1 MMKIQGFLMLCIISL
16 CISCASKKTAVRP
29 STPEPVGFKFVK
41 NANLTS
47 SLEQAKKEGKLVFVD
62 VMTDWCLPCKLMDE
76 DVFSDKDLGDFF
88 NDKFVNVKIDAEKNN
103 GPELAMLF
111 QVYAY
116 PTLLFLDTN
125 GRVLSRKDG
134 AAYHTELK
142 DLADSA
148 ILASTE
154 SF

>member
-1 MMKIQGFLMLCIISL
+1 MKIQGFLMLCVVSL
-16 CISCASKKTAVRP
+16 CISCASKKTAARP
-29 STPEPVGFKFVK
+29 SVPEPVGFKFVK

-76 DVFSDKDLGDFF
+76 DVFSDKELGDFF
-88 NDKFVNVKIDAEKNN
+88 NDKFVNVKIDAEKKN

>member
-1 MMKIQGFLMLCIISL
+1 MKIQGLLMLCLVCL
-16 CISCASKKTAVRP
+16 CISCASKKKVVRP
-29 STPEPVGFKFVK
+29 NTPEPIGFKFVK

-76 DVFSDKDLGDFF
+76 DVFSDKALGDFF

-125 GRVLSRKDG
+125 GRVLARKDG